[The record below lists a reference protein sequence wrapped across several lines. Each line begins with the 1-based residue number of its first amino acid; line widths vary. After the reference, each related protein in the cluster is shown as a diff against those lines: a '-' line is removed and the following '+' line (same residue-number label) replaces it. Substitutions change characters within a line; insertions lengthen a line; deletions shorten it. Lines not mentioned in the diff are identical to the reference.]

1 MSTPLARICVGN
13 EWKTHVLHHRVV
25 NRAVGVLLALA
36 LHRPHDLLATVRVT
50 LPLTHI
56 SRRYLNE
63 LRRIRVQR
71 GVQTVE
77 LVETA
82 TDDACPAARSGRGR
96 SSPPSADEGTCCCTR
111 RPRRG
116 GRASRVCLARSDC
129 RRGRASASS
138 RCDRNPRSVPSTSIH
153 GEKGTAKDSAAFSTW
168 IEKS

>member
-13 EWKTHVLHHRVV
+13 EWKTHGLHYRVV

-56 SRRYLNE
+56 SHRYLNE

-82 TDDACPAARSGRGR
+82 TDDAVRAQQLVQVEDDRVHRRQTRVRIVVRDTLRG
-96 SSPPSADEGTCCCTR
+96 EEEH
-111 RPRRG
+111 RG
-116 GRASRVCLARSDC
+116 CALHVQTVAE
-129 RRGRASASS
+129 
-138 RCDRNPRSVPSTSIH
+138 VVH
-153 GEKGTAKDSAAFSTW
+153 
-168 IEKS
+168 